1 MRPRSRLTSSLFLLG
16 LLTGCADLAAP
27 VAEQDSRP
35 VPAAPTGGQP
45 TSAPA
50 SERKPFQVEIP
61 GTGYR
66 IEFMPIPG
74 DSKKGIAPFWMCKHE
89 TTWEAYDPFQ
99 YPPENERPAGDIA
112 PEARTRPTSSY
123 LPPDR
128 GYGHQG
134 YAAITI
140 SHMNATRYCVW
151 LSQKLGARFRLP
163 TEAEW
168 EHACRGGAVTA
179 YSFGDD
185 AKGLGEYAWFKDN
198 ADKKPHPVGTRK
210 PNAFGL
216 FDMHGNVA
224 EWCDGPMVKGEH
236 GATEPKGFVRGGSFL
251 DAAAHCRCDAR
262 VEDNPEWNDRDPE
275 DPKSFWWLADGHFIG
290 FRILCAEP
298 PKAK

>member
-1 MRPRSRLTSSLFLLG
+1 MRLLPRPIVVTILCA
-16 LLTGCADLAAP
+16 GCANLRAP
-27 VAEQDSRP
+27 TAWQDSRP
-35 VPAAPTGGQP
+35 QQAAQP

-50 SERKPFQVEIP
+50 EPRKPFQVEIP

-66 IEFMPIPG
+66 VELRPIPG
-74 DSKKGIAPFWMCKHE
+74 DAKKGIAPFWMAKTE

-99 YPPENERPAGDIA
+99 YPPENERPGAKI
-112 PEARTRPTSSY
+112 PSEARTRPTSSY

-140 SHMNATRYCVW
+140 SHMNATRYCAW
-151 LSQKLGARFRLP
+151 LSEKAGMKFRLP

-179 YSFGDD
+179 YCFGDD
-185 AKGLGEYAWFKDN
+185 PKQLGDHAWFKDN
-198 ADKKPHPVGTRK
+198 ADRKPHPVGTRK

-216 FDMHGNVA
+216 HDMHGNVA
-224 EWCDGPMVKGEH
+224 EWCDGPEG
-236 GATEPKGFVRGGSFL
+236 KGFIRGGSFL
-251 DAAAHCRCDAR
+251 DPAELCRCDSR
-262 VEDNPEWNDRDPE
+262 LPDNPDWNDRDPE

-290 FRILCAEP
+290 FRLVCTSNP
-298 PKAK
+298 PQGK